1 MLVMNVAMKVC
12 LIGGSGFIGSR
23 LAGVL
28 ARRGAEIVVPT
39 RNPARAR
46 QLRVLP
52 SARIV
57 TAEVG
62 DPAALAEVLRGCSAA
77 VNLVGILNERGRD
90 GAGFRRA
97 HADLA
102 RTIVAA
108 GTRADIGKLVQVSA
122 LNADA
127 ESGPSHYL
135 RSKGEA
141 ERIIMEC
148 DAFGWS
154 ILQPSVV
161 FGPGDS
167 FVGRFARLLRRVP
180 LLFPLA
186 MPQARFSPVHVADVA
201 EAIVRCLEDPATSRR
216 TYQLC
221 GPETLSLAEIVQRI
235 DRTAGMRHRILG
247 LPAWASRLQARIMD
261 FVPGKPFS
269 TDNYLSLTVDSVC
282 RENGMAA
289 LGILPRSFEG
299 GLAEALAG
307 AITPSRLDTL
317 RQAAGR
323 SGS

>member
-1 MLVMNVAMKVC
+1 MNVAARVC

-23 LAGVL
+23 LACAL
-28 ARRGAEIVVPT
+28 ARRGVEIVVPT
-39 RNPARAR
+39 RSPARAR
-46 QLRVLP
+46 HLLVLP
-52 SARIV
+52 SAHIV
-57 TAEVG
+57 ATDVS
-62 DPAALAEVLRGCSAA
+62 DPAALAAVLHGCHAA

-90 GAGFRRA
+90 GAGFRRV

-102 RTIVAA
+102 STITAA
-108 GTRADIGKLVQVSA
+108 GARAGIGKLVQVSA
-122 LNADA
+122 LNADPV
-127 ESGPSHYL
+127 SGPSHYL

-141 ERIIMEC
+141 ERVITEAN
-148 DAFGWS
+148 AFGWS
-154 ILQPSVV
+154 ILRPSVV

-167 FVGRFARLLRRVP
+167 FVGRFARLLRRIP

-186 MPQARFSPVHVADVA
+186 MPQARFAPVHVDDVA
-201 EAIVRCLEDPATSRR
+201 QAIVRCLEDPATTRR

-221 GPETLSLAEIVQRI
+221 GAETLSLAEIVQRI
-235 DRTAGMRHRILG
+235 DRAAGMQHRILG
-247 LPAWASRLQARIMD
+247 LPAWASRLQARFMD

-282 RENGMAA
+282 SENGMAA

-307 AITPSRLDTL
+307 ILTPTRLDTL

-323 SGS
+323 SGA